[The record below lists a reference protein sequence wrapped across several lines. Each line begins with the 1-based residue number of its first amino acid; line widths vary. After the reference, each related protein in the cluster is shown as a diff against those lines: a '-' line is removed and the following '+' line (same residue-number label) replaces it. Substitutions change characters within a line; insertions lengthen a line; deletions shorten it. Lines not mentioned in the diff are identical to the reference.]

1 MKFSDRMNI
10 SFLID
15 ICKQIGC
22 PQRIIQYVSFIYYKS
37 KNLDKENINFLLSL
51 IILGCKIDN
60 YFIDVEFLT
69 KKIPHN
75 DNISKEKVDEF
86 ELQICIEIDFNFNI
100 QDVYKLIKELNVE
113 KKLLKIIWIFINDSF
128 YLPLRMKYNNE
139 DILMSCLYLAE
150 IINSSNIVEFGK
162 INNDWNSNFQT
173 VDAICKEL
181 LDLYEI

>member
-22 PQRIIQYVSFIYYKS
+22 PQRIIQYVSFIYYKR
-37 KNLDKENINFLLSL
+37 
-51 IILGCKIDN
+51 CKIDN